1 MSAEQREHLFEAFT
15 QADSSTT
22 REFGGTGLGLAISRG
37 LAELMGGS
45 LEVES
50 EKDRGSTFTFTAWF
64 EAAQDRGAA
73 LRMMPPGI
81 AGKHILV
88 VDDSEAVRAMLLEYL
103 GAMQFRAEAAPSGE
117 DALRAVQQADGSDPF
132 DVVFVDGQMAG
143 MDGIEAAMKLKDG
156 ARLIHLPTV
165 VLLTIADEQGEG
177 STPPAEYVD
186 GVLAKPVSQSTL
198 FDFLV
203 RLFLPETQ
211 GRAGD
216 FVVQEKQYG
225 LTGFRVLLA
234 EDNDINLQI
243 ATELLESQGMVVD
256 VAANGKLALALFEA
270 APEHSY
276 HIILMDLQM
285 PEMDGFEAVRR
296 IRALDRE
303 VPIVAMTARTMV
315 DEKQRCFEAGM
326 NDHIAKPIDVDVLF
340 ATLSKWLKVP
350 NEGARRIAQE
360 PELAIDGVDTR
371 QGLRRAAG
379 NRDLYIDLLRRFADG
394 QRELAAGIRAAV
406 GGGDITRASLLVHTL
421 KGMAGN
427 VGVVRA
433 MPLIIRAE
441 DWLHGAVEHA
451 ADAPELAEMA
461 EGLAQTAEN
470 IERAVRLQQP
480 EGEAA
485 GQGDGWN
492 PQQLERLLYLLRE
505 SDFEAAVLY
514 RGMSVALGTRM
525 GESDFFALERAMARL
540 EFGDALRILERI
552 PFDL

>member
-1 MSAEQREHLFEAFT
+1 MPILNT
-15 QADSSTT
+15 
-22 REFGGTGLGLAISRG
+22 SR
-37 LAELMGGS
+37 
-45 LEVES
+45 
-50 EKDRGSTFTFTAWF
+50 R
-64 EAAQDRGAA
+64 
-73 LRMMPPGI
+73 
-81 AGKHILV
+81 
-88 VDDSEAVRAMLLEYL
+88 
-103 GAMQFRAEAAPSGE
+103 
-117 DALRAVQQADGSDPF
+117 
-132 DVVFVDGQMAG
+132 
-143 MDGIEAAMKLKDG
+143 
-156 ARLIHLPTV
+156 
-165 VLLTIADEQGEG
+165 
-177 STPPAEYVD
+177 
-186 GVLAKPVSQSTL
+186 
-198 FDFLV
+198 V
-203 RLFLPETQ
+203 RL
-211 GRAGD
+211 AY
-216 FVVQEKQYG
+216 VVSHPIQYQAP
-225 LTGFRVLLA
+225 LL
-234 EDNDINLQI
+234 
-243 ATELLESQGMVVD
+243 
-256 VAANGKLALALFEA
+256 
-270 APEHSY
+270 
-276 HIILMDLQM
+276 
-285 PEMDGFEAVRR
+285 
-296 IRALDRE
+296 
-303 VPIVAMTARTMV
+303 
-315 DEKQRCFEAGM
+315 
-326 NDHIAKPIDVDVLF
+326 
-340 ATLSKWLKVP
+340 
-350 NEGARRIAQE
+350 RRIAQE